1 VPRLRS
7 PPHQVE
13 PVDVGDCSLRIV
25 SEEHEAMTDAQY
37 CASIPEYRKT
47 LGAHSDKVARLTA
60 LCKQAGYSTGD

>member
-1 VPRLRS
+1 
-7 PPHQVE
+7 
-13 PVDVGDCSLRIV
+13 
-25 SEEHEAMTDAQY
+25 MTDAQY